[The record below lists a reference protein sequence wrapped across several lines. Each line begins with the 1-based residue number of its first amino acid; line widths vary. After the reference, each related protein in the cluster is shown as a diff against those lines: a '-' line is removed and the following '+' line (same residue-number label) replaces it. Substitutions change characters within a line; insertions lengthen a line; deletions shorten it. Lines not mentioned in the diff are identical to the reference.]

1 MSSDVNNLMSLL
13 RQLSEA
19 GTKVEDEDAKA
30 VLLNSLPSSYSNVV
44 FTLSQISTQ
53 TLQETIAALLGEE
66 KRLKPEDAEEN
77 SHVEN
82 ALWTKSRMRKK
93 NARKGDIECYY
104 CKKIGIQRGIA
115 EVVLVMC

>member
-1 MSSDVNNLMSLL
+1 M
-13 RQLSEA
+13 
-19 GTKVEDEDAKA
+19 
-30 VLLNSLPSSYSNVV
+30 PSKK
-44 FTLSQISTQ
+44 LSQISTQ

-93 NARKGDIECYY
+93 NANKGDIECHY
-104 CKKIGIQRGIA
+104 CKKIGHIA
-115 EVVLVMC
+115 WNCRSRASDVLKGKESTNITTVEYQLNSDDESNEESESIKLF